1 MIIMPIRRLNLHK
14 IRKLDPKE
22 DHRIIVYKIA
32 CSEFSFDAARAM
44 ELAFFRTFA
53 IPSISHVL
61 HSTGKFLHAT
71 QCRVDD
77 TDILLSEI
85 LEQGYDGPR
94 GRRAISRI
102 NRIHADFDLDNSD
115 MIYVLSTF
123 VIEPQ
128 KWMEQFAWRALH
140 PIELEALY
148 HFWVQVGLRMGIRN
162 IPTSFDKLK
171 SYSKAYEDSHFKY
184 TSENHNLAI
193 ATRKNLLA
201 HFLPEHL
208 HHYGAPLF
216 NAFLDEPLLKACG
229 LPAAPRQLR
238 WLLKKSM
245 KVRSH
250 LSSLRPNT
258 TKHRTQV
265 PIESYPD
272 GYIIEQVGGTSS
284 SKEQA

>member
-1 MIIMPIRRLNLHK
+1 MLMMPIRRLNLHK
-14 IRKLDPKE
+14 IRKLDPKA
-22 DHRIIVYKIA
+22 DHRLIVYKIA
-32 CSEFSFDAARAM
+32 CSEFSFDAARSM

-94 GRRAISRI
+94 GRRAIARI
-102 NRIHADFDLDNSD
+102 NRIHADFELDNSD

-123 VIEPQ
+123 IIEPQ

-140 PIELEALY
+140 PVELEALY
-148 HFWVQVGLRMGIRN
+148 HFWVQVGLRMGIKD
-162 IPTSFDKLK
+162 IPSSLDELK
-171 SYSKAYEDSHFKY
+171 SYSFAYENEHFHY
-184 TSENHNLAI
+184 TPQNHELAK
-193 ATRKNLLA
+193 ATQKNLLS
-201 HFLPEHL
+201 HFLPDQL
-208 HHYGAPLF
+208 HHYGEPLF
-216 NAFLDEPLLKACG
+216 NAFLDDPLLKACG
-229 LPAAPRQLR
+229 LAPAPKHLR
-238 WLLKKSM
+238 WILQRTM
-245 KVRSH
+245 KLRSH

-265 PIESYPD
+265 SIESYPN
-272 GYIIEQVGGTSS
+272 GYTIEQVGGSHLS
-284 SKEQA
+284 EEQT